1 MELKNKFVHHV
12 FFYLKNPGNSED
24 KELLIQGLKKLSQ
37 APIIKAFHIGEPA
50 NTHRDVIE
58 KGYIISWMLLF
69 DTAEEQEFYQSDPFH
84 LLFVKECSHVWS
96 RVVVYDSV
104 NF

>member
-12 FFYLKNPGNSED
+12 FFYLKNPDSRED
-24 KELLIQGLKKLSQ
+24 KELLIQGLRKLSQ
-37 APIIKAFHIGEPA
+37 APIIKVFHIGEPA
-50 NTHRDVIE
+50 DTHREVIE
-58 KGYIISWMLLF
+58 RGYAVSWMILF
-69 DTAEEQEFYQSDPFH
+69 DTAEEQELYQSDPIH
-84 LLFVKECSHVWS
+84 LLFVKECSHLWS